1 MKVIEADLNDFTDM
15 EELKDFYKSIFGE
28 INVQLTLT
36 KEYPNANVVQLR
48 GMCFEQKDLKTLL
61 IGILMDKKEQS
72 LQDYIVSKTITKK

>member
-1 MKVIEADLNDFTDM
+1 MIKADLNDYTAM

-36 KEYPNANVVQLR
+36 KEYPNLNVVQLM